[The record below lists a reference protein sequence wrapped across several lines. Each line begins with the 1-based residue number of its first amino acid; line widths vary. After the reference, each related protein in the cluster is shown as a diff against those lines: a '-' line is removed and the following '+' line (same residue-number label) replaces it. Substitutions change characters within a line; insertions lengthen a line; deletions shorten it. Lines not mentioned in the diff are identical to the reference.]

1 MLFYVESFL
10 AVSYFK
16 DNCWEFKNEQEINV
30 DDPCSDEFYEYFRQT
45 AKRNS
50 QIYEEVFSTL
60 PSNQVKTFVGVEK
73 YAQRPKLK
81 ETDPLTKHEKCKQI
95 KGFIVECP
103 LEFLADGVL
112 MPRWNTSEG
121 MAPILLWT
129 LNRKFQLALIIY

>member
-1 MLFYVESFL
+1 
-10 AVSYFK
+10 
-16 DNCWEFKNEQEINV
+16 NCWEFKNEQEINV

-103 LEFLADGVL
+103 LEFLADAVL
-112 MPRWNTSEG
+112 MPRWNTSE
-121 MAPILLWT
+121 
-129 LNRKFQLALIIY
+129 